1 MIKYWE
7 WTKDDVCLHVLPLHH
22 IHGLINTLLVPL
34 SVGAKCIMLPKFS
47 ASEVCNGRHYMH
59 FFLLRGMSV
68 DFSFHNKFANFGSF
82 AEVSVPVGY
91 IIP

>member
-47 ASEVCNGRHYMH
+47 ASEVCNDRYYMQA
-59 FFLLRGMSV
+59 L
-68 DFSFHNKFANFGSF
+68 
-82 AEVSVPVGY
+82 Y
-91 IIP
+91 IYVCVCVCILFNVVIQ